1 MFIKICGITRLE
13 DAQAA
18 VDCGADALGFVFWP
32 RSPRAVDVDRV
43 RAIVTGLRGTAA
55 FVGVFVNQ
63 PVDEVNDV
71 VRRAG
76 LTMVQLHG
84 DETPAYAQ
92 TLFVPV
98 IKSVTLETPG
108 RFDDWPREV
117 LWLVDAHDPERRGGT
132 GKQVD
137 WSGAAAL
144 AAERRVLLAG
154 GLNPANVAEAV
165 ACVRPYGIDV
175 SSGVESKPGVKDRA
189 LLGALFENIHAS
201 NHR

>member
-1 MFIKICGITRLE
+1 
-13 DAQAA
+13 
-18 VDCGADALGFVFWP
+18 
-32 RSPRAVDVDRV
+32 
-43 RAIVTGLRGTAA
+43 
-55 FVGVFVNQ
+55 
-63 PVDEVNDV
+63 
-71 VRRAG
+71 
-76 LTMVQLHG
+76 
-84 DETPAYAQ
+84 
-92 TLFVPV
+92 
-98 IKSVTLETPG
+98 
-108 RFDDWPREV
+108 
-117 LWLVDAHDPERRGGT
+117 
-132 GKQVD
+132 VD